1 MFSTQLKPSPNT
13 DPLNYEMPTTL
24 SLTIWQLLYQTF
36 HDSNFFENSK
46 KPIGILI
53 KSTRNMS
60 RSLTKY
66 TLLVKCLTETGAEL
80 NCALQGLL
88 KKKRKKGIEL
98 KLFFMALENRKR
110 QTLRRCRA

>member
-24 SLTIWQLLYQTF
+24 SLTISQLLYPNF
-36 HDSNFFENSK
+36 HDLNFFDYSK

-53 KSTRNMS
+53 KSARNMS

-66 TLLVKCLTETGAEL
+66 PLLVKCLTETGAEL
-80 NCALQGLL
+80 NCALQGLW
-88 KKKRKKGIEL
+88 KKKRENGIEL
-98 KLFFMALENRKR
+98 KLLFMALKNRKR
-110 QTLRRCRA
+110 QILRRCRA